1 MVKLFLQKLK
11 NYFHNLKTIDIIIL
25 IPLLFGAYFGY
36 KKGFSMT
43 IFKILALILG
53 VILGFKLV
61 HVSAQFLAPHIGDA
75 NGFLPIISFLAVLI
89 LVIVGVNFVGKLVKK
104 VLDMTL
110 LGSFDNIAGAILNLL
125 KWSFIIGTVF
135 WLMERGGIAISEEQ
149 TNNSVLYPLLI
160 KASPA
165 IIDFFSQIM
174 PFASDVVDYIKEL
187 KITP

>member
-1 MVKLFLQKLK
+1 M
-11 NYFHNLKTIDIIIL
+11 KTIDIVIL
-25 IPLLFGAYFGY
+25 IPLLFGAYQGY

-43 IFKILALILG
+43 IFKMLALILG

-61 HVSAQFLAPHIGDA
+61 HISAQFLAPHIGDA
-75 NGFLPIISFLAVLI
+75 NGFLPIISFLSVFI
-89 LVIVGVNFVGKLVKK
+89 LVIVGVNFTGKMVKK

-110 LGSFDNIAGAILNLL
+110 LGSFDNIAGAALNLL
-125 KWSFIIGTVF
+125 KWSFIVGTIF

-149 TNNSVLYPLLI
+149 TKDSFLYPVLI
-160 KASPA
+160 KSSPA

-174 PFASDVVDYIKEL
+174 PFASNIVDYIKEL